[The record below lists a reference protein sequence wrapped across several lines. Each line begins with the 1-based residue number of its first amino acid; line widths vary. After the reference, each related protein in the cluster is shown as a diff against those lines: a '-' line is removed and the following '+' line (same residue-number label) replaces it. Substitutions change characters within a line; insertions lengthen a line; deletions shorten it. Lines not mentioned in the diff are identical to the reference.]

1 MIKDKIQKNVV
12 SKDKISVIYVIEKVR
27 KEIKLCDEVANNSG
41 KMKEQIKEM
50 EEREQYKTKE
60 KRKKIYER

>member
-1 MIKDKIQKNVV
+1 M

-27 KEIKLCDEVANNSG
+27 KEIKLCDKVVNNSG

>member
-1 MIKDKIQKNVV
+1 M

-27 KEIKLCDEVANNSG
+27 KEIKLCDEVVNNSG